1 MDKERRKQEVGTQK
15 ELSVKKILNISFL
28 SRLFQQRT
36 ISKLTMRDQFII
48 FFDSIFVSD
57 KTIKLK

>member
-1 MDKERRKQEVGTQK
+1 MFKKNCPSQENT
-15 ELSVKKILNISFL
+15 EYLFL
-28 SRLFQQRT
+28 VSPLFFQQRT